1 MSQSFLSRLDEAAVF
16 GEELVLISASNATIW
31 LKNAQGQCK
40 EYIDFMSAYG
50 AVNFG
55 HCNPKIQPFRDAV
68 ADIAACLYPPEAS
81 LFAEWLCTR
90 LGLAEHRVLFQ
101 VGGSFAVSTALALVQ
116 RTRKGKIAA
125 IQGAFH
131 GLGIDTLCVTMTQRD
146 LALQNT
152 ALLSSMKQQVIHLE
166 LGTFPD
172 DWADISCL
180 IYEPIQGANGYIP
193 LDMDWL
199 KALER
204 SARAAGVFTIADEIQ
219 CGFFRHGSLS
229 PARKHGLEPDIL
241 LYSKSMTNGLYPF
254 SAVVYHR
261 DLEQSI
267 KSSVVLAHT
276 FQTSALGC
284 YAANAVASYLDS
296 HPLDLEASRISD
308 CFLGL
313 KTQLEQIPIV
323 SKIYV
328 TGPTLSFEVAD
339 GGTRTLVRRCIQEG
353 VIPFVGGYSGQ
364 RVRVA
369 PPLTISDEQLF
380 YGTQTLFNILK
391 EMSLCP
397 SLT

>member
-1 MSQSFLSRLDEAAVF
+1 MTRSFLSRLDESAVF
-16 GEELVLISASNATIW
+16 DEELTLVTASNATVI

-55 HCNPKIQPFRDAV
+55 HCNPKIQPFRDV
-68 ADIAACLYPPEAS
+68 EADIAACIYPLEAK

-101 VGGSFAVSTALALVQ
+101 IGGSFAVSTALALVQ
-116 RTRKGKIAA
+116 RARKGKIAA

-131 GLGIDTLCVTMTQRD
+131 GLGIDSLCATMTQRD
-146 LALQNT
+146 LAIQNT
-152 ALLSSMKQQVIHLE
+152 ALLSRIKQQVIHLKP
-166 LGTFPD
+166 GTFPD

-199 KALER
+199 KSLEH
-204 SARAAGVFTIADEIQ
+204 SARASGVLTIADEIQ

-229 PARKHGLEPDIL
+229 PARQHGLEPDIL

-254 SAVVYHR
+254 SAVVYRR

-267 KSSVVLAHT
+267 KGSVLLAHT

-296 HPLDLEASRISD
+296 HPMDLEASRISD
-308 CFLGL
+308 CFLRL

-328 TGPTLSFEVAD
+328 TGPSLSFEVAN
-339 GGTRTLVRRCIQEG
+339 GGARTLVRKCFQKR
-353 VIPFVGGYSGQ
+353 VIPFVGGNSGQ

-369 PPLTISDEQLF
+369 PPLTISDEQLS
-380 YGTQTLFNILK
+380 YGIQTLFNVLK
-391 EMSLCP
+391 EMSLCI
-397 SLT
+397 SQT